1 MRLAKVVG
9 TVVATQKDD
18 KLSGAKFL
26 VVEDVDLQGVGQGLF
41 LVAYDAVGAGLGEV
55 VLYAQGS
62 SARQTVMTDGRPV
75 DCTIMAIVDVIE
87 TGGQSRFVKS
97 AGDPPAS

>member
-9 TVVATQKDD
+9 TVVATQKDP
-18 KLSGAKFL
+18 KLSGGKFL
-26 VVEDVDLQGVGQGLF
+26 VVEDVDLDGKGRGLH
-41 LVAYDAVGAGLGEV
+41 LVAFDAVGAGYGEV

-62 SARQTVMTDGRPV
+62 SARQTVQTDGCPV

-87 TGGQSRFVKS
+87 TGGQTRYMKGS
-97 AGDPPAS
+97 GQPAA